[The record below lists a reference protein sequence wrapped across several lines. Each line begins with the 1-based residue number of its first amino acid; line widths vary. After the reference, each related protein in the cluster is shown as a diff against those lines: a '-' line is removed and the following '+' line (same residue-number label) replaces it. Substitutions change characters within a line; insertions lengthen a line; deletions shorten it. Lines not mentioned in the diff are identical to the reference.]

1 MIRLPPRST
10 RTDTL
15 FPYTTLF
22 RSVRRDRRGTWAMLS
37 RFERMLIGRY
47 LLPGVGG
54 RIVLLVAA
62 IGMLGVTIGVA
73 SLIPVM
79 CVMNGA
85 EARMVPQFAS
95 IVADAPITR
104 PGAFVHIGRESCG
117 ERGGQFGG
125 NVE

>member
-73 SLIPVM
+73 SLILVM
-79 CVMNGA
+79 SVMNGA
-85 EARMVPQFAS
+85 EARLVQQFAS
-95 IVADAPITR
+95 IDRKSTRLNSITNAHLVCR
-104 PGAFVHIGRESCG
+104 LLLETKNKTTIT
-117 ERGGQFGG
+117 
-125 NVE
+125 